1 MSSKDKS
8 PTTSTQ
14 THNNNNSNKPPPA
27 FSAADFAKWNQTTS
41 VIQLPAKLV
50 GKATIP
56 QLRGELVKAIGEKK
70 VAAVQA
76 LSPTKFRVEFRSSSH
91 RHITDTNG
99 ITFRGVTLTPH
110 PAYEEVKSVFVDR
123 APLQMPDQ
131 YLYDILAP
139 YGRVLRVEHLKV
151 KGFPNVRS
159 GTRRVSMVIN
169 THIPATIKIS
179 NVPISFRYRGQP
191 PFCFVCQEVGHTAK
205 ECPRSR
211 TARAGRNTRKADP
224 SSDDLRCKLNH
235 RKEDLRVKLV
245 NNSEKVSLK
254 TSSPLPP
261 PPPSNATA
269 VRDDIQQDMIVLD
282 KAKFDHAMADQDNTN
297 QANGQPEI
305 SSSSSLSSPAVRDA
319 VRKLKEIFTPLPTET
334 DDQAQCFER
343 LAKQTKSAAA
353 QNAVSSRFSGSEPS
367 STGFGVK
374 LKGKPVVPKSK
385 QQPAPV
391 RDSFEFNLTPT
402 RLSSSLQTKSS
413 WATIYTQSLEARDD
427 DDVDDVDYDTPLGL
441 RAQKR
446 RQCAMAE
453 TVKRRHVDAKEKIAL
468 PPSSATMEEDSVDEC
483 LDGDSV
489 VDPIGPELPAVAA
502 HTSPNDRGSVTQAST
517 PASLISGAIEL
528 PSPISSQ
535 EIFNN
540 LVAPAAPLSD
550 SVESDFSLP
559 LGSPSVDRVS
569 VLAGQDRPSE
579 LLLDELPLLYLDP
592 DV

>member
-56 QLRGELVKAIGEKK
+56 QLRGELVKAIVEKK

-261 PPPSNATA
+261 PPACGRQGENC
-269 VRDDIQQDMIVLD
+269 
-282 KAKFDHAMADQDNTN
+282 
-297 QANGQPEI
+297 
-305 SSSSSLSSPAVRDA
+305 SSSFFRDNG
-319 VRKLKEIFTPLPTET
+319 R
-334 DDQAQCFER
+334 
-343 LAKQTKSAAA
+343 
-353 QNAVSSRFSGSEPS
+353 
-367 STGFGVK
+367 GFRRR
-374 LKGKPVVPKSK
+374 VP
-385 QQPAPV
+385 
-391 RDSFEFNLTPT
+391 R
-402 RLSSSLQTKSS
+402 
-413 WATIYTQSLEARDD
+413 W
-427 DDVDDVDYDTPLGL
+427 
-441 RAQKR
+441 
-446 RQCAMAE
+446 
-453 TVKRRHVDAKEKIAL
+453 
-468 PPSSATMEEDSVDEC
+468 
-483 LDGDSV
+483 
-489 VDPIGPELPAVAA
+489 
-502 HTSPNDRGSVTQAST
+502 
-517 PASLISGAIEL
+517 
-528 PSPISSQ
+528 
-535 EIFNN
+535 
-540 LVAPAAPLSD
+540 
-550 SVESDFSLP
+550 
-559 LGSPSVDRVS
+559 
-569 VLAGQDRPSE
+569 
-579 LLLDELPLLYLDP
+579 
-592 DV
+592 